1 MGVHEHKKEAPR
13 SVTLGIIT
21 VSTSRALID
30 DTSGQWIREQAEKKG
45 HKIVFHQVI
54 PDDAVKIAAT
64 LKDGIKQSNPQ
75 VILLSG
81 GTGITKKDVTIEA
94 VSPLFTKELSAFGPL
109 FAKLSM
115 EEIDSA
121 AIMSRATAGVIGNTV
136 VFCMP
141 GSLNACKLACTRLI
155 FPELG
160 HLAKHV
166 QD

>member
-1 MGVHEHKKEAPR
+1 MGVHEHKKEAPQ
-13 SVTLGIIT
+13 SVTMGIIT
-21 VSTSRALID
+21 VSTTRALID
-30 DTSGQWIREQAEKKG
+30 DTSGQWIREQAEEKG
-45 HKIVFHQVI
+45 HKIVFHTVV
-54 PDDAVKIAAT
+54 PDDAEKIAAT
-64 LKDGIKQSNPQ
+64 LNKEIQKSNPQ
-75 VILLSG
+75 VILMSG

-121 AIMSRATAGVIGNTV
+121 AIMSRATAGVIVNTV

-160 HLAKHV
+160 HLVKHV